1 MRAWGVAGEQGGL
14 FWVQDFSLE
23 GSTIQAVRQSKT
35 VRSRVEVAIQ
45 GLAGGTYTITPYDT
59 WQGTYL
65 EAFSVDCL
73 DGQACSL
80 PLPDFKADM
89 AFKIE
94 RR

>member
-1 MRAWGVAGEQGGL
+1 
-14 FWVQDFSLE
+14 
-23 GSTIQAVRQSKT
+23 
-35 VRSRVEVAIQ
+35 VEVEIQ

-59 WQGTYL
+59 WQGSYL

-73 DGQACSL
+73 ESQSCSL

-89 AFKIE
+89 AFKVE